1 MEKDRSEKDDLLNYY
16 TQTKQRIDLNI
27 DMNSMKIIA
36 QTKLTFEVKKEKE
49 KFQNEIPKMLY
60 LHLNGENIYVN
71 DIKILKYNNDN
82 DNKKKDKD
90 GKSISFSD
98 KYMKNL
104 EYKNTSPVCYYKSYL
119 DFLFQNIEELES
131 YKNIKRIEWEIRQK
145 GNLIIKIPKT
155 FYYDDNIS
163 KNINNKENIENEN
176 NKNYLLIKK
185 IKIIINYIL
194 IEKNIGII
202 FQEFFEYKKDISYI
216 ISFQAV
222 QTK

>member
-163 KNINNKENIENEN
+163 KSINNKENIENEN
-176 NKNYLLIKK
+176 NKNYLLINILYK
-185 IKIIINYIL
+185 IFN
-194 IEKNIGII
+194 
-202 FQEFFEYKKDISYI
+202 D
-216 ISFQAV
+216 
-222 QTK
+222 T